1 MFAATHYGG
10 KIDLV
15 LSPTEAMALEH
26 SILND
31 FDTVLGVVRSVSRV
45 RAELQEAHDHSVEA
59 ASRFDEGSDEGG
71 SAQDAQGWQREAVAR
86 LEAAGLNGGSTP
98 PPPPPPPPPQILLT
112 MRDLSGVADEEGLV
126 VRGMLEWIAAIGS
139 GIVDRASAGL
149 LAEGSK
155 KWQTLC
161 HKLGLLFMD
170 LGEDERAQ
178 VA

>member
-1 MFAATHYGG
+1 
-10 KIDLV
+10 
-15 LSPTEAMALEH
+15 
-26 SILND
+26 
-31 FDTVLGVVRSVSRV
+31 
-45 RAELQEAHDHSVEA
+45 
-59 ASRFDEGSDEGG
+59 
-71 SAQDAQGWQREAVAR
+71 
-86 LEAAGLNGGSTP
+86 
-98 PPPPPPPPPQILLT
+98 